1 MDEKKEQLDVLKW
14 LLEQIFRAENHKKD
28 LEERLL
34 RINEERN
41 APIGGMGYDPLPRSS
56 GTGNGAASILFKL
69 ADVEERIY
77 AQKEEVEKCI
87 VRVMDILE
95 YLPVNSL
102 ERRICELR
110 YLDMKPWGE
119 ISKRIPMSR
128 SQCHRRCNEGLEKIL
143 SHSRIQKMVQ
153 ENTDAY
159 WDFRVNEETRMLK
172 ADAQKSKVGGM
183 HRDSI
188 SEKNRGR
195 KKKGSH

>member
-14 LLEQIFRAENHKKD
+14 LLEQIFRAENQKRD

-34 RINEERN
+34 RISEERN
-41 APIGGMGYDPLPRSS
+41 APIGGVGYDPMPRSS

-77 AQKEEVEKCI
+77 SQKEEVEKCI

-95 YLPVNSL
+95 YLPVTSV

-110 YLDMKPWGE
+110 YIDMKPWGE
-119 ISKRIPMSR
+119 IAKRIPMSR

-153 ENTDAY
+153 ENEEAY
-159 WDFRVNEETRMLK
+159 WEYKVNEETRMLK
-172 ADAQKSKVGGM
+172 AEARKSKVGGM
-183 HRDSI
+183 LPDSF

-195 KKKGSH
+195 KKKGS